1 MKKWFFSDN
10 GKVTGP
16 FGLEESN
23 KLVAGN
29 ASLYAWHPSY
39 SHWVPASYV
48 TEFNITA
55 TPPPAPIEVPQELI
69 EEFIGKE
76 LDAIDTLSRVEKTI
90 NMSADTLSHLEA
102 DIENYNN
109 ITGNLNSEVEATVK
123 KIEQQFK
130 DLQAS
135 LSGVGGNSFN

>member
-10 GKVTGP
+10 GKVSGP

-23 KLVAGN
+23 KMVAN
-29 ASLYAWHPSY
+29 NPSLYAWHPSY

-48 TEFNITA
+48 TEFDIA
-55 TPPPAPIEVPQELI
+55 IKPPEAPQEVPQELI

-76 LDAIDTLSRVEKTI
+76 RDAIEILSRVDKTI
-90 NMSADTLSHLEA
+90 SLSTGTLTDLEE
-102 DIENYNN
+102 DIQNYNN
-109 ITGNLNSEVEATVK
+109 ITGKLNTEVEATVK
-123 KIEQQFK
+123 NIEQQFK

-135 LSGVGGNSFN
+135 LSGVGGSNFS

>member
-10 GKVTGP
+10 GKISGP
-16 FGLEESN
+16 FGLDESN
-23 KLVAGN
+23 KMVANN

-48 TEFNITA
+48 TEFDIA
-55 TPPPAPIEVPQELI
+55 IKPPSPPQEIPQELI

-76 LDAIDTLSRVEKTI
+76 REAIEILSRVEKTVS
-90 NMSADTLSHLEA
+90 MSTDTLSDLEA

-109 ITGNLNSEVEATVK
+109 ITGKLNSEVEATVK
-123 KIEQQFK
+123 NIEQQFK

-135 LSGVGGNSFN
+135 LSGAGGNSFN